1 MVFIVSKNYV
11 INNFRHLGRGSGCC
25 CGGRGGCGSRGGCS
39 CGRCGGCGGCWCDV
53 AGTVCPNFVDCHSFQ
68 GSFAV

>member
-11 INNFRHLGRGSGCC
+11 INNFRHLGRCSGCC
-25 CGGRGGCGSRGGCS
+25 CGGRCGCGSRGC
-39 CGRCGGCGGCWCDV
+39 CGGCGGCGCDV
-53 AGTVCPNFVDCHSFQ
+53 AGAVCPNFVDCHSFQ